1 MHLLAAAIF
10 PTPTATAVAP
20 ALAAAAAVAATVVL
34 ESGEIEKSKKEPQ
47 TSSIVGVAAGGGGV
61 DNDAASLLAA
71 ALGSSKPKPKPQ
83 PVARVAAKPA
93 RPGGTSP
100 AHVQGGAAAERKALP
115 PRPFKRCRVVSSTY
129 DLLEKVGQG
138 TFGEVHK
145 ARLKAAP
152 HDIVALKKVLMQNE
166 REGFPITALR
176 EIKILMLL
184 DHPNILRLKEI
195 CHEGGGGGAV
205 DRTQGSISLVF
216 EFMEHDLGGLLNRQV
231 DFKPA
236 EIICISKQMFEGLH
250 YCHKNKILHRDMK
263 VANLLLSNKGVLKI
277 ADFGLARGYDSKNS
291 KYTRTVCTRWYR
303 PPEVLLGLRN
313 YSTAI
318 DVWGAGCI
326 VAELFIGRPILRGGI
341 DLHANPKCIHCQ
353 HQRRPNCNECITL
366 IESANDLDQYL
377 EICKLCG
384 TPSEEIWPG
393 FNELPFSNF
402 ARPKET
408 YVQSIK
414 KKFERKMKGV
424 KSAIPFIEKLLTLD
438 PEKRLAAE
446 KALDDVFFWGGVNG
460 QDPMPCEPDQIRK
473 FPSSHEWLVQKPAVS
488 AVPPQH
494 HGSKHNQQHNHQ
506 HRPGTR
512 PGGGGGGNSYRA
524 QAGGS
529 GRGGSGGGSWGG
541 RKPLHPGAG
550 GAGSRFQRGGGG
562 GYQRAGPSSYAR
574 QGGGGGG
581 GGARPSVWAKKT
593 QEQPAGG
600 AKPSVWAKKLG
611 GVGAGAGAGGGTKN
625 PSVWASKKANP
636 GSVANAASGIKR
648 KWGAGSSA
656 SSSRASPQ
664 PYADSKRPRK
674 P

>member
-1 MHLLAAAIF
+1 MPDGGDDMQPAVHKPQAAMVAGGAIVGSNADGHQKIGQLGNAAHAQPPPQQQQVVQLQPPAAEKPVAAAAAIV
-10 PTPTATAVAP
+10 PPP
-20 ALAAAAAVAATVVL
+20 AAAAVAAAPAAATIAAVVQ
-34 ESGEIEKSKKEPQ
+34 SGEIVDKSKESQ
-47 TSSIVGVAAGGGGV
+47 TRSLAGAAGGGGGV

-71 ALGSSKPKPKPQ
+71 ALGPTKPTPKHK
-83 PVARVAAKPA
+83 PVAVVAAKPT
-93 RPGGTSP
+93 RPGGASP
-100 AHVQGGAAAERKALP
+100 AHVQGGATAERTTLP

-145 ARLKAAP
+145 GRLKAPP

-195 CHEGGGGGAV
+195 CHEGAGGGGGAV

-236 EIICISKQMFEGLH
+236 EIICISQQMFEGLH

-263 VANLLLSNKGVLKI
+263 VANLLLSNDGVLKI
-277 ADFGLARGYDSKNS
+277 ADFGLARGHDSKNS

-313 YSTAI
+313 YNTAI

-341 DLHANPKCIHCQ
+341 DLHANPKCMHCQ

-402 ARPKET
+402 ARPKEA

-438 PEKRLAAE
+438 PAKRLTAE
-446 KALDDVFFWGGVNG
+446 KALDDVFFWGGVEG
-460 QDPMPCEPDQIRK
+460 QDPRPCEPGQIRK

-488 AVPPQH
+488 AAPQHH
-494 HGSKHNQQHNHQ
+494 HGSKQNQQHNHQ
-506 HRPGTR
+506 HRPGAR
-512 PGGGGGGNSYRA
+512 PGGGGNSYRA
-524 QAGGS
+524 QAGGR
-529 GRGGSGGGSWGG
+529 GR
-541 RKPLHPGAG
+541 HHHHN
-550 GAGSRFQRGGGG
+550 Q
-562 GYQRAGPSSYAR
+562 
-574 QGGGGGG
+574 
-581 GGARPSVWAKKT
+581 
-593 QEQPAGG
+593 
-600 AKPSVWAKKLG
+600 
-611 GVGAGAGAGGGTKN
+611 
-625 PSVWASKKANP
+625 
-636 GSVANAASGIKR
+636 
-648 KWGAGSSA
+648 
-656 SSSRASPQ
+656 
-664 PYADSKRPRK
+664 
-674 P
+674 